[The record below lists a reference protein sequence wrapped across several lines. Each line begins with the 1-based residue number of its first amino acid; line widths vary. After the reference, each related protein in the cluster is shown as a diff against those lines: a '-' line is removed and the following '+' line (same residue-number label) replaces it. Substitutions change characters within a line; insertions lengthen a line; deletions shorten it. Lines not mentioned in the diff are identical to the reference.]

1 MDLYEHPARPTREA
15 PKFCNGLCI
24 DRYAGRY
31 VDANVGGAI
40 CHASSYF
47 HH

>member
-1 MDLYEHPARPTREA
+1 MDIYEHPARPTREA
-15 PKFCNGLCI
+15 PKICNGLCI
-24 DRYAGRY
+24 NRYARLY
-31 VDANVGGAI
+31 VDAHVGGAI